1 MLDYKPVLH
10 PNKNPNLYPQQAV
23 ATVEQRQVN
32 AKSTPSQRQGQRED
46 NDESTLNQHEIIDR
60 STLSQHLLPSDNLS
74 HSNLGDIWVKKFK
87 PLIDL
92 INLNSSRRIVR
103 TPPIVKL
110 NGEGLIWQRTINI
123 IQGKFG
129 SHKSRLAELICS
141 LLIRSNNC
149 DTDFCGLAKD
159 EFKQFSV
166 AYVDTERN
174 TSEQFPLAI
183 QQVRNLAGRDQ
194 YQPYDYLI
202 PFSLIHYNRNER
214 LPAIKEFIE
223 QLMIQCDRHK
233 FVLLDV
239 VTDCIKDFNNSSE
252 SLELFDFLNQLIND
266 HDITLLLIIHENPGT
281 DKARGHIGTEAANKA
296 STIMQIGFEK
306 GANNRDSDV
315 IAVKLLKLRN
325 GKKPDP
331 TYLYFDATT
340 HALAPASPE
349 MVNEMIEDRR
359 KKLDVSLLTDCLG
372 NYLMKPKLQQD
383 LISELT
389 EKYSTHANTVKTRLK
404 EIAEKDL
411 VIYSCEGL
419 PCYLRIN
426 SRPGIATTYELLVV
440 GEAG

>member
-1 MLDYKPVLH
+1 MLDFKPVVPPSINNPLQHHHATEKQLMQQHVAADKQLH
-10 PNKNPNLYPQQAV
+10 QQHV
-23 ATVEQRQVN
+23 ATIKQQLSNALATTEQRMATYVAN
-32 AKSTPSQRQGQRED
+32 
-46 NDESTLNQHEIIDR
+46 N
-60 STLSQHLLPSDNLS
+60 
-74 HSNLGDIWVKKFK
+74 IWAEKFK
-87 PLIDL
+87 PIIDT
-92 INLNSSRRIVR
+92 INQNSSKKIVR

-141 LLIRSNNC
+141 LLIRSNYC
-149 DTDFCGLAKD
+149 TTDFCGLTKE
-159 EFKQFSV
+159 EFKEFSV

-174 TSEQFPLAI
+174 TTEQFPLAI
-183 QQVRNLAGRDQ
+183 QQVRKLAGRDQ
-194 YQPYDYLI
+194 YQPYDHLI
-202 PFSLIHYNRNER
+202 PFSLIHYNRTER

-223 QLMIQCDRHK
+223 QLMHQCVRHK

-306 GANNRDSDV
+306 GPNNRDSDV
-315 IAVKLLKLRN
+315 IAMKLLKLRN

-331 TYLYFDATT
+331 TYLYFDAAT
-340 HALAPASPE
+340 HALAPASLE
-349 MVNEMIEDRR
+349 MVGEMIEDRR
-359 KKLDVSLLTDCLG
+359 KKLDVRLLTDCLG
-372 NYLMKPKLQQD
+372 NYLLEPKPQRE
-383 LISELT
+383 LILELT
-389 EKYSTHANTVKTRLK
+389 EKFSTHANTVKGRLK
-404 EIAEKDL
+404 EIAANDL
-411 VIYSCEGL
+411 LIYSCAGL

-426 SRPGIATTYELLVV
+426 SRPGITTTYELLEV
-440 GEAG
+440 EKAS